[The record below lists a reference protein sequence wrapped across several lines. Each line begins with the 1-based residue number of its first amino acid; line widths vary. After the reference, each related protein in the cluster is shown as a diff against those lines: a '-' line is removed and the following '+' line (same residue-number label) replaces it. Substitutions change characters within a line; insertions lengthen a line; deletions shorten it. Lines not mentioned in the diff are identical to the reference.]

1 MDLRSEGKGTLKL
14 TWVQQ
19 KWIRARQN
27 LFGPALM
34 WDLTNLH
41 QLPWLRRRAY
51 GLVAGRSFDYAIML
65 AIAVNTLA
73 MALHVY
79 PPPTDWWEDSLEV
92 VNYIFA
98 VIFLLEAAVKIYAL
112 RWNYFK
118 DNWNRFDFL
127 CVVATTAG
135 IVAGMITHVK
145 LASFTS
151 VVRIF
156 RIARLFRLLRFLKG
170 LNKIFMALLL
180 ALPKLVY
187 TLLIL
192 LLLVTL
198 FGILGVS
205 LFSTAKHSETLN
217 VHGNFH
223 NFLWAF
229 VTLFR
234 ASTGEAWNELM
245 HDLSKDEVDF
255 FREGSWCTPASLFTS
270 EEVRGYEML
279 EDKCLIDN
287 PNTCVAPVLGSNIMP
302 SIYWVAYTL
311 IVTIMVL
318 NLMVAVILE
327 GYEDGKPSRE
337 SEVVILC
344 KKVWKRYDPDQTMWI
359 PITDALNFIKDVQLL
374 LENPR
379 KDAADLGSLWREL
392 DGLAGS
398 DRLISHREER
408 ILETAE
414 VAKLL
419 EQHRMANGKFDL
431 HAMPMKAAKA
441 LDVMHVSE
449 EGTVH
454 FLLAAKQV
462 MRYESVDNVLDRI
475 DELAEVE
482 RTGDENLRKMFA
494 HVDKM
499 ESRSVKLN
507 SAQGTL
513 VTRVVAVTKIQYYFK
528 PGPSC

>member
-1 MDLRSEGKGTLKL
+1 
-14 TWVQQ
+14 
-19 KWIRARQN
+19 
-27 LFGPALM
+27 LF
-34 WDLTNLH
+34 
-41 QLPWLRRRAY
+41 
-51 GLVAGRSFDYAIML
+51 
-65 AIAVNTLA
+65 
-73 MALHVY
+73 
-79 PPPTDWWEDSLEV
+79 
-92 VNYIFA
+92 
-98 VIFLLEAAVKIYAL
+98 EAALKIYAL

-135 IVAGMITHVK
+135 LVTGMITELK

-151 VVRIF
+151 VIRIF

-198 FGILGVS
+198 FGILGVG

-234 ASTGEAWNELM
+234 ASTGEAWNEIM
-245 HDLSKDEVDF
+245 HDLSKDEADF
-255 FREGSWCTPASLFTS
+255 FREGSWCTPASLFAS

-279 EDKCLIDN
+279 KDKCLIDH
-287 PNTCVAPVLGSNIMP
+287 PNTCVAPVLGWNVLP

-327 GYEDGKPSRE
+327 GYEDGKPSPE
-337 SEVVILC
+337 SEVVSIC
-344 KKVWKRYDPDQTMWI
+344 QKVWKRYDPDQTMWI

-379 KDAADLGSLWREL
+379 KDAGDLGSLWREL
-392 DGLAGS
+392 ADLANV
-398 DRLISHREER
+398 DRLISRREER

-419 EQHRMANGKFDL
+419 EQRRMENGKFDL

-441 LDVMHVSE
+441 LDVLQVSK

-454 FLLAAKQV
+454 FLLATKQV
-462 MRYESVDNVLDRI
+462 MRYESVDNMLDKI
-475 DELAEVE
+475 DELTEAEELVG
-482 RTGDENLRKMFA
+482 RTGDVNLRKML
-494 HVDKM
+494 VNLDTM
-499 ESRSVKLN
+499 ESKTVERN
-507 SAQGTL
+507 GARGTRL
-513 VTRVVAVTKIQYYFK
+513 TRVVAVTKIQYHFK
-528 PGPSC
+528 TPGPPK